1 MESMLGGTVRTDHSR
16 IPSVI
21 YTNPE
26 VASVGKTEDDLIKDG
41 VAYRK
46 GVFPFKANA
55 RARSVNETEGFVKV
69 LADKNTD
76 KILGTHIIG
85 KRAIFDNISSSP
97 ILWK

>member
-1 MESMLGGTVRTDHSR
+1 MLGGTVHTDHSR

-26 VASVGKTEDDLIKDG
+26 VASVGKTEEDLIRG
-41 VAYRK
+41 GIAYSK

-76 KILGTHIIG
+76 IILGTHIIG
-85 KRAIFDNISSSP
+85 KKP
-97 ILWK
+97 IPDDVNYGNKPH